1 MAMMRRT
8 RVPQHIED
16 AILVLA
22 AEQPSLGRVRVAAE
36 LNKRGLEATPSTVRS
51 VWQRHGLQNTEKR
64 VAAFTAAASQLAAVA
79 QPSPAETIFPLT
91 AEEAAII
98 PAPHEIAATA
108 RPAPGFMAD
117 ALMFSVAVL
126 TAIAHDTA
134 PIDHLYT
141 SGLPSSDPITAVLG
155 EDHGVVA
162 TTDAPA
168 DTVDIFQFTGSHSD
182 LIAA

>member
-1 MAMMRRT
+1 MMRRT

-36 LNKRGLEATPSTVRS
+36 LNKRGLEATASTVRS

-64 VAAFTAAASQLAAVA
+64 IAAFAAASQLATVA
-79 QPSPAETIFPLT
+79 QPSPAETISPLT

-98 PAPHEIAATA
+98 PAPHEIAAAT

-117 ALMFSVAVL
+117 ALVFSVAVL

-134 PIDHLYT
+134 PIDHLDT
-141 SGLPSSDPITAVLG
+141 SGLPSSDPIAAILG

-162 TTDAPA
+162 ATDAPA
-168 DTVDIFQFTGSHSD
+168 DTVDILQFAGTHSD